1 MNTFRHIPQNIE
13 AEQAVLG
20 SVLISPECMEDI
32 VTVLEPKDFYR
43 ASHREIF
50 STLITLFY
58 EKINIDYLTLIER
71 LDKTK
76 KLEKVGGIAFVTSL
90 ANTVPTAVNV
100 MDYVAIVKEKS
111 VLRNII
117 HAAENISAIAYDD
130 SYKLDEIADKAEAMM
145 LSATAYKRHEKKS
158 DIGKV
163 AMEALMQIE
172 NIFEHKGELMGLS
185 TGFKDLDKLFTGL
198 KKSDFIILAAR
209 PSMGKTAFALN
220 IASYLA
226 LKKNIPVAFFSLE
239 MSSVQLLQRIYA
251 SCALVDA
258 NKLRTGDLTE
268 QELSRI
274 IRCCEKV
281 SSSSL
286 VIEDE
291 ANFNILELRSKV
303 RQLKKEKDIQ
313 LVIIDYLQ
321 LLEGTK
327 KDSRCQEISEISR
340 FLKLLAKE
348 LDITIIALSQLSRSV
363 ENRQNKQPQLSDLRE
378 SGSLEQDADIVMFLY
393 REDYYNPQTERQNI
407 TDVIVAKHRNGAVD
421 TIPLFFHKQFLRFA
435 DLIKN
440 QGEN

>member
-20 SVLISPECMEDI
+20 SILISSQCIEDVI
-32 VTVLEPKDFYR
+32 AVLEPKDFYR
-43 ASHREIF
+43 SAHRDIF
-50 STLITLFY
+50 SVMLTLY
-58 EKINIDYLTLIER
+58 HENIDIDHLTLVER

-76 KLEKVGGIAFVTSL
+76 KLEKVGGIAFITSL

-100 MDYVAIVKEKS
+100 KQYANIVKEKS
-111 VLRNII
+111 VLRDII
-117 HAAENISAIAYDD
+117 RSAENIASVAYDD
-130 SYKLDEIADKAEAMM
+130 SYKLDEIADKAQAMM
-145 LSATAYKRHEKKS
+145 LSATNYKKHEISGIEKIS
-158 DIGKV
+158 
-163 AMEALMQIE
+163 MEALMQIE
-172 NIFEHKGELMGLS
+172 NLFNHKGELMGLP

-239 MSSVQLLQRIYA
+239 MSGIQLMHRIYA
-251 SCALVDA
+251 SCAIVDA
-258 NKLRTGDLTE
+258 NKLRTGDL
-268 QELSRI
+268 S
-274 IRCCEKV
+274 
-281 SSSSL
+281 
-286 VIEDE
+286 EDE
-291 ANFNILELRSKV
+291 LFQITGCAAKVAASPLIIDDEVNFNILELRSKV

-440 QGEN
+440 QGEI

>member
-32 VTVLEPKDFYR
+32 MTVLEPKDFYR
-43 ASHREIF
+43 TAHREIF
-50 STLITLFY
+50 STLITLY
-58 EKINIDYLTLIER
+58 REKVNIDYLTLIER
-71 LDKTK
+71 LDKKK
-76 KLEKVGGIAFVTSL
+76 KLEKVGGIAFVTAL

-100 MDYVAIVKEKS
+100 MDYVSIVKEKS

-117 HAAENISAIAYDD
+117 HATENIASIAYDD
-130 SYKLDEIADKAEAMM
+130 SHKLDEIADKAEAMM
-145 LSATAYKRHEKKS
+145 LSATAYKRHEKKM
-158 DIGKV
+158 DIGNI

-239 MSSVQLLQRIYA
+239 MSAVQLMHRIYA
-251 SCALVDA
+251 SCAIVDA
-258 NKLRTGDLTE
+258 NKLRTGNLNE
-268 QELSRI
+268 KELSRI
-274 IRCCEKV
+274 TECAAKIAA
-281 SSSSL
+281 SPL
-286 VIEDE
+286 TIDDE
-291 ANFNILELRSKV
+291 INFNILELRSKV

-348 LDITIIALSQLSRSV
+348 LDITIIALSQLSRNV

-435 DLIKN
+435 DLVK
-440 QGEN
+440 GEN

>member
-20 SVLISPECMEDI
+20 SILISSQCIEDVI
-32 VTVLEPKDFYR
+32 AVLEPKDFYR
-43 ASHREIF
+43 SAHRDIF
-50 STLITLFY
+50 SVMLTLY
-58 EKINIDYLTLIER
+58 HENIDIDHLTLVER

-76 KLEKVGGIAFVTSL
+76 KLEKVGGIAFITSL

-100 MDYVAIVKEKS
+100 KQYANIVKEKS
-111 VLRNII
+111 VLRDII
-117 HAAENISAIAYDD
+117 RSAENIASVAYDD
-130 SYKLDEIADKAEAMM
+130 SYKLDEIADKAQAMM
-145 LSATAYKRHEKKS
+145 LSATNYKKHEISGIEKIS
-158 DIGKV
+158 
-163 AMEALMQIE
+163 MEALMQIE
-172 NIFEHKGELMGLS
+172 NLFNHKGELMGLP

-239 MSSVQLLQRIYA
+239 MSGIQLMHRIYA
-251 SCALVDA
+251 SCAIVDA
-258 NKLRTGDLTE
+258 NKLRTGDL
-268 QELSRI
+268 S
-274 IRCCEKV
+274 
-281 SSSSL
+281 
-286 VIEDE
+286 EDE
-291 ANFNILELRSKV
+291 LFQITGCAAKVAASPLIIDDEVNFNILELRSKV
-303 RQLKKEKDIQ
+303 RQLKKEKNIQ

-440 QGEN
+440 RGEI

>member
-20 SVLISPECMEDI
+20 SILISSQCIEDVI
-32 VTVLEPKDFYR
+32 AVLEPKDFYR
-43 ASHREIF
+43 SAHRDIF
-50 STLITLFY
+50 SGMLILY
-58 EKINIDYLTLIER
+58 HENIDIDHLTLIER

-76 KLEKVGGIAFVTSL
+76 KLEKVGGIAFITSL

-100 MDYVAIVKEKS
+100 KQYADIVKEKS
-111 VLRNII
+111 VLRDII
-117 HAAENISAIAYDD
+117 RSTENIASIAYDD
-130 SYKLDEIADKAEAMM
+130 SYKLDEIADKAQSLI
-145 LSATAYKRHEKKS
+145 LSATNYKKHEVSGIEKIS
-158 DIGKV
+158 
-163 AMEALMQIE
+163 MEALMQIE
-172 NIFEHKGELMGLS
+172 DIFNHKGELMGLP

-239 MSSVQLLQRIYA
+239 MSAVQLMHRIYA
-251 SCALVDA
+251 SCAVVDA
-258 NKLRTGDLTE
+258 NKLRTGDL
-268 QELSRI
+268 S
-274 IRCCEKV
+274 
-281 SSSSL
+281 
-286 VIEDE
+286 EDE
-291 ANFNILELRSKV
+291 LFQITGCAAKVATSPLIIDDEVNFNILELRSKV

-440 QGEN
+440 QGEI

>member
-20 SVLISPECMEDI
+20 SILISSQCIEDVI
-32 VTVLEPKDFYR
+32 AVLEPKDFYR
-43 ASHREIF
+43 SAHRDVF
-50 STLITLFY
+50 GVMLTLY
-58 EKINIDYLTLIER
+58 HENIDIDHLTLIER

-76 KLEKVGGIAFVTSL
+76 KLEKVGGIAFITAL

-100 MDYVAIVKEKS
+100 KQYANIVKEKS
-111 VLRNII
+111 VLRDII
-117 HAAENISAIAYDD
+117 RSAENIASVAYDD
-130 SYKLDEIADKAEAMM
+130 SYKLDEIADKAQAMM
-145 LSATAYKRHEKKS
+145 LSATNYKKHEISGIEKIS
-158 DIGKV
+158 
-163 AMEALMQIE
+163 MEALMQIE
-172 NIFEHKGELMGLS
+172 NLFNHKGELMGLP

-239 MSSVQLLQRIYA
+239 MSAIQLMHRIYA
-251 SCALVDA
+251 SCAVVDA

-268 QELSRI
+268 DELFQI
-274 IRCCEKV
+274 TGCAAKV
-281 SSSSL
+281 AASPL
-286 VIEDE
+286 VIDDE
-291 ANFNILELRSKV
+291 VNFNILELRSKV